1 MPEPARRLRPA
12 GSLAAFVEDQLRL
25 VESAR
30 QLRRRRVVEGAHA
43 VLLRIEG
50 QDCVN
55 FCSNDY
61 LGLAAHPAV
70 VQALQ
75 QAAARH
81 GVGSGASAYI
91 SGWNR
96 EHAALEEELA
106 DFLQRPRALLFSS
119 GYLCNTGVINALIG
133 KADHAFSDAL
143 NHASLIDGCRLSGA
157 AIHRYAHADVADL
170 AAQLERVKGAGHRM
184 LLTDAL
190 FSMDGDRAPLAAL
203 AALARRHDAWLMVD
217 DAHGF
222 GVLGPQGRGSAVT
235 LDLGTDEI
243 PVLVATLGKALG
255 GFGAVVSGSEDLV
268 EYLAQ
273 RTRSAIFTTA
283 LPPALAAAM
292 RVSLRLLHEEEW
304 RRGRL
309 HMLIARFRAGAAALK
324 LPLAPTDTPIQPLI
338 VGDEGRALALSAAL
352 QSRGI
357 LVSAIRPPT
366 VPVGSSRLRITLSAG
381 HSEQQVDTLL
391 EALGEVCARA

>member
-1 MPEPARRLRPA
+1 MPEPARRLTPT
-12 GSLAAFVEDQLRL
+12 GSLTAFLREQLSL
-25 VESAR
+25 VEAR
-30 QLRRRRVVEGAHA
+30 RLFRRRRPVDGAHA
-43 VLLRIEG
+43 VSLRIDG
-50 QDCVN
+50 QDCIS

-75 QAAARH
+75 KGAARH

-119 GYLCNTGVINALIG
+119 GYLCNTGVINALVG
-133 KADHAFSDAL
+133 RDDHIFSDAL

-157 AIHRYAHADVADL
+157 TIHRYRHADVADL
-170 AAQLERVKGAGHRM
+170 DARVAVATGGHR
-184 LLTDAL
+184 LLVSDAL
-190 FSMDGDRAPLAAL
+190 FSMDGDRAPLTEL
-203 AALARRHDAWLMVD
+203 AAVAARHDTWLMVD

-222 GVLGPQGRGSAVT
+222 GVLGPQGRGSTCAAG
-235 LDLGTDEI
+235 LDVDDV

-255 GFGAVVSGSEDLV
+255 GFGAVVAGAEELV
-268 EYLAQ
+268 EYLVQ
-273 RTRSAIFTTA
+273 RTRTAIFSTA
-283 LPPALAAAM
+283 MPPALAAAM
-292 RVSLRLLHEEEW
+292 RVSLRLLREEGW
-304 RRGRL
+304 RRECL
-309 HMLIARFRAGAAALK
+309 HSLIARFRAGAKELG
-324 LPLAPTDTPIQPLI
+324 LPLAPSDTPIQPLI
-338 VGDEGRALALSAAL
+338 VGDESRALALSAAL

-366 VPVGSSRLRITLSAG
+366 VPAGTSRLRITLSAA

-391 EALGEVCARA
+391 AALGESIARA